1 MLNKNQPNHRNK
13 RYLHIVIRFE
23 ITVDAMAIPKIEL
36 RVAQLLHFFYW
47 RVEGDP
53 SKLDMTETT
62 GISISRQNPLLAFPT
77 LRTEI
82 F

>member
-1 MLNKNQPNHRNK
+1 
-13 RYLHIVIRFE
+13 
-23 ITVDAMAIPKIEL
+23 MAIPMIEL
-36 RVAQLLHFFYW
+36 TVAQLLHFFDW

-62 GISISRQNPLLAFPT
+62 GISISRQIPLLAFPT